1 MGAVVSCE
9 LQGDL
14 AVVTMQAIRYAIEKS
29 DKDTSKTITAA
40 AARIVPLLDEKDI
53 RLLMLEVERAYTADK
68 SDHCGWFDLMASL
81 RRVDRP

>member
-9 LQGDL
+9 VQADL
-14 AVVTMQAIRYAIEKS
+14 AVLAMNGIRYAIEKS
-29 DKDTSKTITAA
+29 DKSLSKSICVSVG
-40 AARIVPLLDEKDI
+40 RIVPLLDEKDI

-68 SDHCGWFDLMASL
+68 SDHCGWYELMTVL

>member
-14 AVVTMQAIRYAIEKS
+14 GVLAMNSIRYAIEKS
-29 DKDTSKTITAA
+29 DKALSTSTIVAVS
-40 AARIVPLLDEKDI
+40 RIVPLLDEKDI

-68 SDHCGWFDLMASL
+68 SDHCGWFDLMTVM
-81 RRVDRP
+81 RRIDRP

>member
-14 AVVTMQAIRYAIEKS
+14 GVLAMSGIRYAIEKS
-29 DKDTSKTITAA
+29 DKDISKSITTAV
-40 AARIVPLLDEKDI
+40 ARIVPLLDEKDI
-53 RLLMLEVERAYTADK
+53 RLLMLEAERAYTADK